1 VLSSAV
7 AIGTLHAPA
16 RFGQMGTDGSVQLN
30 VWVVFLLAIKEQEKQ
45 VEMIRQLM
53 TVIQN
58 AALLAAISKATTPAE
73 ILDLLRQALAA

>member
-1 VLSSAV
+1 
-7 AIGTLHAPA
+7 
-16 RFGQMGTDGSVQLN
+16 
-30 VWVVFLLAIKEQEKQ
+30 
-45 VEMIRQLM
+45 MIRQLM